1 MTDLAEILDR
11 QIERLLPRNNKDD
24 SSKTKEND
32 SSADTLS
39 EKEVK
44 ELCERAK
51 DILREEMN
59 VQKIPA
65 PVSIV
70 GDIHGQYHDLVEL
83 FRLGGPAPDTNYLFL
98 GDYVDRGYYSVEC
111 VTLVVALKVRYPSR
125 ITILRGNHE
134 SRQITQVYVL
144 LFFFNTRITDER
156 CDANTATDFTTSA

>member
-11 QIERLLPRNNKDD
+11 QIERLLPRNNKDEV
-24 SSKTKEND
+24 SKTKEND
-32 SSADTLS
+32 SSSADTLS

-70 GDIHGQYHDLVEL
+70 GDIHGQYCDLIRFIEL
-83 FRLGGPAPDTNYLFL
+83 VGLPPKVKLLFL
-98 GDYVDRGYYSVEC
+98 GDYVDRGSNSLEVI
-111 VTLVVALKVRYPSR
+111 A
-125 ITILRGNHE
+125 
-134 SRQITQVYVL
+134 L
-144 LFFFNTRITDER
+144 LFSLKIMIII
-156 CDANTATDFTTSA
+156 